1 MSHFRTPFAVAALL
15 VSGFAIAQAT
25 APASPAAAPAPAPA
39 VPSAAA
45 PAAAPAATAPAA
57 APAKARSPGRAPAT
71 PGTTSVTTVPGGNAG
86 MTQKNAKG
94 EKQAAPRGNG
104 TASATKDG
112 AKSPA
117 GAVAGEGTRG
127 DSKRRQLQG
136 LYAGVMTDAEESAY
150 RKKVRDV
157 KTYDQCKS
165 LLEAT
170 HKAMEPRA
178 AAQGKPLAQSP
189 TEACDQAKERGRVKG

>member
-1 MSHFRTPFAVAALL
+1 LL

-25 APASPAAAPAPAPA
+25 APASPAAAPAPA
-39 VPSAAA
+39 VPSANA
-45 PAAAPAATAPAA
+45 PAAAPAGTAPAA
-57 APAKARSPGRAPAT
+57 APAKARPPGRATAA
-71 PGTTSVTTVPGGNAG
+71 PGSTSVTTVPGGNAG
-86 MTQKNAKG
+86 KAQKNAKG
-94 EKQAAPRGNG
+94 EKRAAPRGTG
-104 TASATKDG
+104 TAAATTDG
-112 AKSPA
+112 AKPA
-117 GAVAGEGTRG
+117 TGAVASEGTRG
-127 DSKRRQLQG
+127 DTQRRQLQG
-136 LYAGVMTDAEESAY
+136 LYAGVMTDDEESAY

-178 AAQGKPLAQSP
+178 TAQGKPLAQSP